1 MNGECKCR
9 KGYSGAYCQYHDDGS
24 ASFGTIFFYF
34 ASFLFIC
41 ALIVGL
47 FYGAIRIIKYVDEQ
61 KNLATDDNNG
71 NVNLPPKALPPPS
84 NDGIEKITDNK
95 SGEPTVKSS
104 QYNQGGPFLR
114 P

>member
-9 KGYSGAYCQYHDDGS
+9 KGYSGAYCQYHDDGG

-47 FYGAIRIIKYVDEQ
+47 FYGAIQIIRYIEKEKERMGGQIVS
-61 KNLATDDNNG
+61 A
-71 NVNLPPKALPPPS
+71 PPAPPALPSPK
-84 NDGIEKITDNK
+84 ND
-95 SGEPTVKSS
+95 
-104 QYNQGGPFLR
+104 
-114 P
+114 

>member
-24 ASFGTIFFYF
+24 ASFATIFFKF

-47 FYGAIRIIKYVDEQ
+47 FYGAVKLIKFVDEAR
-61 KNLATDDNNG
+61 K
-71 NVNLPPKALPPPS
+71 
-84 NDGIEKITDNK
+84 
-95 SGEPTVKSS
+95 
-104 QYNQGGPFLR
+104 
-114 P
+114 

>member
-47 FYGAIRIIKYVDEQ
+47 FYGAIQIIRYIEKEKERI
-61 KNLATDDNNG
+61 NG
-71 NVNLPPKALPPPS
+71 ELVQPPPAIPALPSPK
-84 NDGIEKITDNK
+84 ND
-95 SGEPTVKSS
+95 
-104 QYNQGGPFLR
+104 
-114 P
+114 

>member
-47 FYGAIRIIKYVDEQ
+47 FYGAVSIIKYVDEQ
-61 KNLATDDNNG
+61 KRRNNE
-71 NVNLPPKALPPPS
+71 NNEEEPYPPARAMPPPS
-84 NDGIEKITDNK
+84 DGIEKITDVR
-95 SGEPTVKSS
+95 SGEPTVKTS

-114 P
+114 G